1 MSNEDKRRKSKE
13 LNINFTKHTK
23 DKVHRQR
30 WYNTYVDEII
40 ALENPEKRLELLRK
54 TEEQLLND
62 GITFKISK
70 AFKEDKIGVV
80 RSAIKRT
87 EEEIDS
93 NVKAG
98 GRDVQ
103 KIIDEISNRIS
114 SKKSGG
120 WKAETISGF
129 LTAYNKNN
137 DASVSDLREIA
148 IENAI
153 DENIKGE
160 LAEVPQSTLYDWRE
174 KLDD

>member
-1 MSNEDKRRKSKE
+1 MKTIDKRALDRLKILDDEYVKRETDDEPLSIDQKIDFLRESLGNLNGALDKNGNHLLEERTIQIYESRLKYWESKKAAGAT
-13 LNINFTKHTK
+13 TK
-23 DKVHRQR
+23 
-30 WYNTYVDEII
+30 
-40 ALENPEKRLELLRK
+40 P
-54 TEEQLLND
+54 
-62 GITFKISK
+62 
-70 AFKEDKIGVV
+70 
-80 RSAIKRT
+80 
-87 EEEIDS
+87 
-93 NVKAG
+93 G

-103 KIIDEISNRIS
+103 KIIDEIANRIS

-120 WKAETISGF
+120 WKSETISGF